1 MKQCPQAGHLPASF
15 AGNGPW
21 RDRPPPL
28 CGRQAQSSRLRHKR
42 RKARANLR
50 GSKYKNAC
58 AAERDETT
66 KKFVLDGVEKVGPGA
81 AAPARARRSRAWA
94 TIK

>member
-1 MKQCPQAGHLPASF
+1 MKRSPQAGHPPASF
-15 AGNGPW
+15 TSSDLW

-42 RKARANLR
+42 RKARANRR

-58 AAERDETT
+58 VSEHDETT
-66 KKFVLDGVEKVGPGA
+66 KKFVSNGVEKLSAGA
-81 AAPARARRSRAWA
+81 AARDQAR
-94 TIK
+94 